1 MRAALCLALLAAACA
16 GRSEKRAYEYT
27 TDMERSAAYRSFSA
41 MTFRR
46 PVPGTIARDYQPFH
60 YAATEED
67 AVRAGRELRNPFG
80 ADSLASGKELY
91 STYCYV
97 CHGAQGRGDGPLVP
111 RIPNPPSYLSQ
122 RVMEMPEGRIFH
134 VITRGSG
141 RMPSYAALIR
151 ADERWKIVAYVQ
163 HLQGV
168 AAGFS
173 RPEPS
178 GRLKPAPTRAGG
190 GR

>member
-1 MRAALCLALLAAACA
+1 MRAAVWLALLAAACS

-27 TDMERSAAYRSFSA
+27 TDMQRSAAYRSFSA
-41 MTFRR
+41 MTLRH

-67 AVRAGRELRNPFG
+67 AVRAGRELRNPLPLD
-80 ADSLASGKELY
+80 ASALAAGKELY

-111 RIPNPPSYLSQ
+111 RIPNPPSYLSP

-134 VITRGSG
+134 VVTRGSG
-141 RMPSYAALIR
+141 RMPSYAALIS

-163 HLQGV
+163 YLQG
-168 AAGFS
+168 A
-173 RPEPS
+173 R
-178 GRLKPAPTRAGG
+178 TGG